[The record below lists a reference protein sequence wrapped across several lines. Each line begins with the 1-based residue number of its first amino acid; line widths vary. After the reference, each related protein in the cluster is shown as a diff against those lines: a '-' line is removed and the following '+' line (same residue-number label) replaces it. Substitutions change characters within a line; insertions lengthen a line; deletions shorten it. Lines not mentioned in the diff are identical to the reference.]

1 MIYILYFLVY
11 TFLKT
16 KNKQTNEYLAIF
28 SQWST
33 LEEKRKKIQA
43 CKSHE
48 KPASYLEEENMCF
61 PVKKGGAPPEQKSG
75 NRNLSPTTAFA
86 FLIAKK
92 NMQSVTL
99 HNDRRDR
106 LLCVWPFPFQTSFYY
121 HHHHHLHHDDS
132 QEQFCAVTQWSEAK
146 RGTTRTGQRRMKTSG
161 TTVKEKKKIK
171 WRQLYK

>member
-1 MIYILYFLVY
+1 MY

>member
-1 MIYILYFLVY
+1 MY

-121 HHHHHLHHDDS
+121 HHHHHHLHHDDS